1 MNDLLDLLKAQMGP
15 QMMDQL
21 THQIGGNVRRE
32 QTAVATDGIL
42 NTLIGALAKNASSTE
57 GARNLDHALQR
68 DHDGS
73 LLDNIGDFFQGNVR
87 EEQRRSANGAGILN
101 HLLGNRQSGAIDMI
115 SRMSGLDQNKTG
127 NLMMTLAPIVMQML
141 GRQKRQNNLDA
152 GGITNLLTNSVQ
164 RERQNAG
171 NPLIDMATRF
181 LDADGDGSAI
191 DDIAGNLLGNLFGG
205 RR

>member
-1 MNDLLDLLKAQMGP
+1 MDDLLEMIKSQMGP
-15 QMMDQL
+15 QIMDQL

-42 NTLIGALAKNASSTE
+42 NTLIGALAKNAQSTE

-73 LLDNIGDFFQGNVR
+73 LLDNIGNFFQGNVR
-87 EEQRRSANGAGILN
+87 EEQRRAANGAGILN

-152 GGITNLLTNSVQ
+152 GGIMNLLTNSVQ
-164 RERQNAG
+164 RERRNPG
-171 NPLIDMATRF
+171 NPLIDMASRF

>member
-87 EEQRRSANGAGILN
+87 EAQRRSANGAGILN

-152 GGITNLLTNSVQ
+152 GGIMNLLTNSVQ

-205 RR
+205 RQ

>member
-87 EEQRRSANGAGILN
+87 EAQRRSANGAGILN

-205 RR
+205 RQ